1 MGALVMDIAT
11 QKELLTVVQRLSPLD
26 TRLVI
31 QYARTLQETRL
42 GDAGLA
48 YLEFLTKDGAS
59 PAEIARAARAVQQ
72 VETRYTT
79 TDPETFQYDL
89 QQRTEEQI
97 RTWLS
102 ERGLDYDA
110 LTEVELDEIVN
121 EFVQQSRSSQ

>member
-1 MGALVMDIAT
+1 MDVAT
-11 QKELLTVVQRLSPLD
+11 TQELLTVLQRLSPLD

-79 TDPETFQYDL
+79 TTTDPETFQYDL
-89 QQRTEEQI
+89 QQRTEEQM

-102 ERGLDYDA
+102 ERGLDYDT
-110 LTEVELDEIVN
+110 LTEAELDELVN
-121 EFVQQSRSSQ
+121 DMIQQSRTAS

>member
-1 MGALVMDIAT
+1 MDIAT
-11 QKELLTVVQRLSPLD
+11 QQELLTVVQRLSPLD

-48 YLEFLTKDGAS
+48 YLEFLTEDGAS

-79 TDPETFQYDL
+79 TGPETFQYDL
-89 QQRTEEQI
+89 QQRTEEQMRI
-97 RTWLS
+97 WLS
-102 ERGLDYDA
+102 ERGLDYDT
-110 LTEVELDEIVN
+110 LTEAELDELGHEMI
-121 EFVQQSRSSQ
+121 QQSRKAS